1 MKKCPFCAE
10 EIQNE
15 AIVCRYC
22 GRDLPVVTEEMG
34 KNSLQDKTSAIDEP
48 KTQPIQKNK
57 SVNSP
62 KSLIYVFGIVAVLLT
77 LLWAGF
83 RFIPNNLIT
92 QFQSTPTVE
101 PSPTQIPCSEQSKNF
116 ISTSEALLNKWND
129 TKEIADRTA
138 RIGLGSVVSKLQE
151 IEQEAEGIEVPQC
164 SLKVKDALIVYMNAQ
179 IDAYLS
185 FLSMESDAAVQAKIN
200 FANAYYADYKNELSE
215 IQPTPNSNATQTYIT
230 PTPIPQILPTPVNP
244 INFVEVQEV
253 TCTRDSIGNVILE
266 GTVKNTSNLYNLQ
279 FVQLR
284 ATISTTAGTVINT
297 NTGYIDSDVLFFN
310 TSSTYKI
317 YVNAPDNAEGSCQ
330 ITVESA
336 TFK

>member
-10 EIQNE
+10 QIQNE

-22 GRDLPVVTEEMG
+22 GRDLPVAIEEV
-34 KNSLQDKTSAIDEP
+34 KKDLPQEEFQAIDEP
-48 KTQPIQKNK
+48 KTQPIQNN
-57 SVNSP
+57 NSANSS
-62 KSLIYVFGIVAVLLT
+62 KSLIYVFGIVVVLLI
-77 LLWAGF
+77 LLWAGL
-83 RFIPNNLIT
+83 RFMPSNLIS
-92 QFQSTPTVE
+92 QFRPTPTVE
-101 PSPTQIPCSEQSKNF
+101 PSPTQIPCNELSKNF
-116 ISTSEALLNKWND
+116 ISTSEALLNRWHD

-151 IEQEAEGIEVPQC
+151 IEQEAEEIEVPQC

-200 FANAYYADYKNELSE
+200 FANAYYVDYKNELSE
-215 IQPTPNSNATQTYIT
+215 IQPMPNGNATQTYIT

-244 INFVEVQEV
+244 ISFVEVQEV

-266 GTVKNTSNLYNLQ
+266 GTVKNTSNSYNLQ

-297 NTGYIDSDVLFFN
+297 NTGYIDSDVLFVN

-317 YVNAPDNAEGSCQ
+317 YVNAPDTAEGSCQ

-336 TFK
+336 TIK